1 MGATAVKK
9 ATWKPLKLLLAA
21 RPITYAQ
28 YHSLEVKA
36 SFKDSS
42 FITAM
47 VPKKLPLDLLIWSL
61 KTWILENESSWIV
74 GVWLSGRAPLRTAQ
88 GHGFHPQNKTETSK
102 DEIMKLVFSTLS
114 PDQEMKAS

>member
-1 MGATAVKK
+1 MGPTAVKK
-9 ATWKPLKLLLAA
+9 AKWKPLKLLLAT
-21 RPITYAQ
+21 RPINYAQ

-74 GVWLSGRAPLRTAQ
+74 GMWLRGRALLRTAQ
-88 GHGFHPQNKTETSK
+88 GRGFHPQNKTKTSK
-102 DEIMKLVFSTLS
+102 DEIMKLAFSTLS
-114 PDQEMKAS
+114 PDQEIKAS